1 MAMVNAEL
9 RCAGC
14 GETLAG
20 LSLDARCGRCG
31 LPASRSLDVAA
42 LDPVTGTVNT
52 SVACVACGYNL
63 RTLAL
68 DSVCPECAA
77 PVWKSL
83 RRDDLRFAD
92 ARWLR
97 TIRLGLSLAA
107 TACALSLIL
116 LPIPVLLVRLGGP
129 TATTWYYWTGC
140 TFFGPLAN
148 SIIWCVGLLLVATPE
163 PAREEDPRGRRL
175 KQWIRILGI
184 LAPIAW
190 LVSKALNPLLLLL
203 SQWHNL
209 GPAMSPGSGVNGW
222 LLACSLLFTPLRI
235 VGEVGA
241 LLLGVYLRDL
251 ARRERVRTWPFTLF
265 VAVSALGAA
274 AHLPLDPIL
283 YRHLSAAGRL
293 APSGNP
299 WDYWLL
305 ITSGSAQ
312 LAMLAFGI
320 ISLVVLLIARR
331 MVSRAIRQQE

>member
-1 MAMVNAEL
+1 MTMVNFEL
-9 RCAGC
+9 RCTGC

-20 LSLDARCGRCG
+20 LSLDACCGRCG
-31 LPASRSLDVAA
+31 LPASRSLNVAA
-42 LDPVTGTVNT
+42 LDPATGTVNT

-63 RTLAL
+63 QTLAL

-83 RRDDLRFAD
+83 RPDDLRFAD
-92 ARWLR
+92 TRWLR

-107 TACALSLIL
+107 MACALSLIL
-116 LPIPVLLVRLGGP
+116 LYLPVLLVRFGGP
-129 TATTWYYWTGC
+129 ATIAWSHIFLLTLGDR
-140 TFFGPLAN
+140 
-148 SIIWCVGLLLVATPE
+148 IIWCIGLLLVATPE
-163 PAREEDPRGRRL
+163 PTREQDPRGWRL
-175 KQWIRILGI
+175 KHWIRILGI

-190 LVSKALNPLLLLL
+190 LVNRGLNLLLLLL

-209 GPAMSPGSGVNGW
+209 GPAVSPGSGVNGW

-241 LLLGVYLRDL
+241 LLLGLYLRDL

-265 VAVSALGAA
+265 VVVSALGAA
-274 AHLPLDPIL
+274 ARLPLDPIL
-283 YRHLSAAGRL
+283 YRHLAAAGRL

-299 WDYWLL
+299 WDSWLL

-312 LAMLAFGI
+312 LAGLVFSLVG
-320 ISLVVLLIARR
+320 LVVLLIARQ
-331 MVSRAIRQQE
+331 MVSRAVRQQE